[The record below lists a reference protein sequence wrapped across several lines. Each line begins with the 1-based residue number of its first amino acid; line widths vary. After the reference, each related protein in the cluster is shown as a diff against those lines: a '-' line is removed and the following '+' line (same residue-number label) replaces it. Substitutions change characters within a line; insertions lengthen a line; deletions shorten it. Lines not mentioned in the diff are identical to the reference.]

1 MGLTIQMKETVL
13 LNASQTNL
21 HAQMERNVS
30 HLHTNAMGTMTAAT
44 IQMKGTALLRKLLA
58 TLDSF
63 NVQLVKNALIHHG
76 NVMEIMT
83 AETIQTKETVQLRK
97 VMFAQK

>member
-1 MGLTIQMKETVL
+1 MKSLTCYFEILWIQ
-13 LNASQTNL
+13 
-21 HAQMERNVS
+21 NVTDQFVIFFPS
-30 HLHTNAMGTMTAAT
+30 VSSF
-44 IQMKGTALLRKLLA
+44 QLLA

-97 VMFAQK
+97 V